1 MTFIPHYGSYKDL
14 TDLYELVHTDEMYTC
29 ELKRMGQQSC
39 HNPSCLIWEDC
50 KSMTKRLSIK
60 NSVELFAH
68 ALEKDI
74 KNLMTIIKQPM
85 FHWQHGGFLK
95 KVVHWLNLP
104 VQTPRA
110 VLQSA

>member
-14 TDLYELVHTDEMYTC
+14 ADLYELVHTDEMYTC

-60 NSVELFAH
+60 NSIVELFAH

-74 KNLMTIIKQPM
+74 KEFDEQ
-85 FHWQHGGFLK
+85 
-95 KVVHWLNLP
+95 
-104 VQTPRA
+104 
-110 VLQSA
+110 